1 MCICTGQA
9 EVHLYTPAMHSDK
22 SQPTEP
28 APARNIVLVGFM
40 GSGKSTI
47 ARELGQLLTYPAIDT
62 DSKIEE
68 VEKISI
74 ADIFSLK
81 GESYFRDAETE
92 ALQQLVDEGLTHHII
107 ATGGGLPVKEEN
119 RPLLRELGYVVWLDA
134 NTDTI
139 LERTSRNS
147 NRPLLQTEDPR
158 ATINKMLEER
168 NAIYSEVSH
177 LRLQTSGLS
186 IAETAHGILESAR
199 YFFGQA

>member
-1 MCICTGQA
+1 MNS
-9 EVHLYTPAMHSDK
+9 ENH
-22 SQPTEP
+22 QPLEP
-28 APARNIVLVGFM
+28 QPSRNIILVGFM

-47 ARELGQLLTYPAIDT
+47 GRELGQLLSYPMIDT
-62 DSKIEE
+62 DSMIEE
-68 VEKISI
+68 IEKISI

-81 GESYFRDAETE
+81 GESYFRESETDA
-92 ALQQLVDEGLTHHII
+92 LHQLAESSLTHHII

-119 RPLLRELGYVVWLDA
+119 RPLLRQLGYVVWLDA

-147 NRPLLQTEDPR
+147 NRPLLQTENPR
-158 ATINKMLEER
+158 ETINKMLEQR
-168 NAIYSEVSH
+168 NAIYSDVSH